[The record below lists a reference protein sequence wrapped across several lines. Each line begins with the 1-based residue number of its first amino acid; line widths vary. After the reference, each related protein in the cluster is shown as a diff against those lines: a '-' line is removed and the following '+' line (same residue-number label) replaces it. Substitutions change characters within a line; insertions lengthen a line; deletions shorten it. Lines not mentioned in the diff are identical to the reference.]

1 MFNSFKKGVQVNCS
15 KRKLKQI
22 VKKLIIR
29 DFNYC
34 DLTRK
39 SKIDDLKFYD
49 DLLFDFLT
57 MFLFRTDLEEELDL
71 QIEFNEDEYDYV
83 KMTVNEFVDT
93 VYELIK
99 DSNIKG
105 LSNHDCSK
113 NLLH

>member
-1 MFNSFKKGVQVNCS
+1 MNCS

-22 VKKLIIR
+22 VKKIIIR
-29 DFNYC
+29 DFNYR

-57 MFLFRTDLEEELDL
+57 MFLFRVDLEEELDL
-71 QIEFNEDEYDYV
+71 QIEFNEDDHDYV
-83 KMTVNEFVDT
+83 KMTVSEFVDT

-99 DSNIKG
+99 DSNINASMG
-105 LSNHDCSK
+105 HSNE
-113 NLLH
+113 